1 MDVCACARGGHT
13 NACGCE
19 KILLQMPVVSE
30 RVTAWDIPQD
40 AERDLFKAVGGDLS
54 VPLKALALL
63 GLCVRLRLGIPT
75 RMSAVSLYV
84 CARM

>member
-1 MDVCACARGGHT
+1 MDVCACACGGHT

-40 AERDLFKAVGGDLS
+40 AARDLFKAVGGEVS

-63 GLCVRLRLGIPT
+63 GLCARLRLCIRR
-75 RMSAVSLYV
+75 RMSAVSVYV